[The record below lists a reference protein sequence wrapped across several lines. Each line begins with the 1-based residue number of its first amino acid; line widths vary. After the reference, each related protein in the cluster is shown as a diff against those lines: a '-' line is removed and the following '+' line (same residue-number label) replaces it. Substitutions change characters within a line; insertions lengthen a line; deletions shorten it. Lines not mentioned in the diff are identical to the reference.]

1 MKTTLCA
8 LAAFLCFCSV
18 GMAQDTTY
26 TLPPER
32 AKEVMKIIAKERLPK
47 LLEETSAEGCKCVDS
62 ISTYDKSNEEVSK
75 EISAC
80 IARQSIM
87 YQLLVKM
94 MTVSEEKDSTSM
106 KGEKRNVI
114 TISDNENSNEYRKYY
129 YEIERYMTE
138 NCPSLKAK
146 VATNDKLGEKSL
158 SENLTAMVWYTKGLE
173 YSKKENF
180 VMAIESYNNAI
191 KEDSIFT
198 FAWDNLGLTYRKL
211 KLYDKAIECYRKSLG
226 IDPKGITALQN
237 IAVVYQYREEH
248 QNAIDAY
255 LRIADIDKDNP
266 EIYYGV
272 GQIYAMSLH
281 EYEKGLDNM
290 CKAYSLYI
298 EQKSPY
304 RTDAE
309 KIINYIYVEMTRQG
323 KEDKFNE
330 ILKSHNISPSK

>member
-1 MKTTLCA
+1 MKTTLCT
-8 LAAFLCFCSV
+8 LAVFLCFCSV

-26 TLPPER
+26 TLPAEK
-32 AKEVMKIIAKERLPK
+32 AKEFMKTISEQALPK
-47 LLEETSAEGCKCVDS
+47 MVKGLGEECCKCIDS

-80 IARQSIM
+80 ISQKVIT
-87 YQLLVKM
+87 YQILIKT
-94 MTVSEEKDSTSM
+94 MTVSQDEDSTTA
-106 KGEKRNVI
+106 KDKNRKVI
-114 TISDNENSNEYRKYY
+114 ILADNENSTEYRKYY
-129 YEIERYMTE
+129 YEIERYLNK
-138 NCPSLKAK
+138 NCPSLKTK
-146 VATNDKLGEKSL
+146 VATNDKLGENSL
-158 SENLTAMVWYTKGLE
+158 SDNLAAMTWYTKGLE

-180 VMAIESYNNAI
+180 VMAIESYINAI

-198 FAWDNLGLTYRKL
+198 FAWDNLGLTYRRL
-211 KLYDKAIECYRKSLG
+211 KLYDKALECYRKSLD

-237 IAVVYQYREEH
+237 IAVVYQYKQEH

-255 LRIADIDKDNP
+255 LRIAEIDKDNP

-272 GQIYAMSLH
+272 GQTYAMSLH

-290 CKAYSLYI
+290 CKAYNLYI

-309 KIINYIYVEMTRQG
+309 KIINYIYAEMAKQG